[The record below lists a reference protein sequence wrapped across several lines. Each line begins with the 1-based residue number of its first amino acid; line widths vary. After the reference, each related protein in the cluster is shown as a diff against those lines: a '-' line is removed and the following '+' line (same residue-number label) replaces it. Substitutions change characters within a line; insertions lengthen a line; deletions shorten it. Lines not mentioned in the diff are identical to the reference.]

1 MQQTSSGKLYGQR
14 TASVLGDTDH
24 CVDAELS
31 QRRRMVVRMKP
42 ETDVAIVGAG
52 PYGLSLAAHLRARG
66 VNYRIF
72 GEAMRFWLN
81 MPVGVNL
88 KSLAFATNISVPKR
102 GYSFPNWCRQHGLED
117 FEPCTMQSFS
127 AYGLEMQKR
136 FVPDVEE
143 VLVTNVSLRSGGFEL
158 ALSSGER
165 LHSRKVVVCT
175 GLSDLAQIPDV
186 LRELGPNYMR
196 HTFDVSDYSEFQN
209 KTVAVVGAGAS
220 AIEAAALVR
229 EAGGYSE
236 VFVRGQEA
244 VFHGRTPRV
253 RPLWERIKDP
263 MTVLGASR
271 TSWILQQLPLI
282 VYRLP
287 RERRTRFVKRYLGP
301 ASPWWIQDRVLGK
314 VPIHVRHEVVE
325 ASNANQRVQLKMR
338 NGEGSLR
345 NLEVDFVIAG
355 TGYDVNVSRL
365 KFLDPEILDRI
376 HRTERAPTL
385 NINFESSVPGLHFT
399 GPLSMMCF
407 GPLFRFVT
415 GAEVT
420 SRRLARRLSR

>member
-1 MQQTSSGKLYGQR
+1 
-14 TASVLGDTDH
+14 
-24 CVDAELS
+24 
-31 QRRRMVVRMKP
+31 
-42 ETDVAIVGAG
+42 
-52 PYGLSLAAHLRARG
+52 
-66 VNYRIF
+66 
-72 GEAMRFWLN
+72 
-81 MPVGVNL
+81 
-88 KSLAFATNISVPKR
+88 
-102 GYSFPNWCRQHGLED
+102 
-117 FEPCTMQSFS
+117 MQSFS
-127 AYGLEMQKR
+127 TYGLEMQKR

-165 LHSRKVVVCT
+165 LNSSKVVVCT
-175 GLSDLAQIPDV
+175 GLSGLAQIPDV
-186 LRELGPNYMR
+186 LRELGPDRMR
-196 HTFDVSDYSEFQN
+196 HTFDISDYSEFRN
-209 KTVAVVGAGAS
+209 KTVAVIGAGSS
-220 AIEAAALVR
+220 AIEAGALVR
-229 EAGGYSE
+229 EAGGSSE

-244 VFHGRTPRV
+244 VFHGRTPRE
-253 RPLWERIKDP
+253 RPLWEKVKNP
-263 MTVLGASR
+263 MSVLGAGR
-271 TSWILQQLPLI
+271 NSWILQQLPLI

-287 RERRTRFVKRYLGP
+287 LERRTRFVKRHFGP
-301 ASPWWIQDRVLGK
+301 ASPWWIKDRVLGK

-325 ASNANQRVQLKMR
+325 ANNANQRVQLKIR
-338 NGEGSLR
+338 DGEGSLK

-365 KFLDPEILDRI
+365 KFLDPEILKRI

-385 NINFESSVPGLHFT
+385 NINFESSVPGLHFA

>member
-1 MQQTSSGKLYGQR
+1 
-14 TASVLGDTDH
+14 
-24 CVDAELS
+24 
-31 QRRRMVVRMKP
+31 MKP
-42 ETDVAIVGAG
+42 ETDVAIIGAG

-66 VNYRIF
+66 VKYRIF

-88 KSLAFATNISVPKR
+88 KSLAFATSIPIPKS

-127 AYGLEMQKR
+127 AYGLEIQKR

-143 VLVTNVSLRSGGFEL
+143 VLVTNVSLRAVGFEVT
-158 ALSSGER
+158 LSSGER

-175 GLSDLAQIPDV
+175 GLSGLAQIPDV
-186 LRELGPNYMR
+186 LRKLGPDRMR
-196 HTFDVSDYSEFQN
+196 HTFDISDYREFRN
-209 KTVAVVGAGAS
+209 KTVTVIGAGAS
-220 AIEAAALVR
+220 AIEAGALVC
-229 EAGGYSE
+229 EAGGCSE
-236 VFVRGQEA
+236 IFVRGQEA

-253 RPLWERIKDP
+253 RPLWQRIKNP
-263 MTVLGASR
+263 MTVLGAGR
-271 TSWILQQLPLI
+271 DNWVLQQLPLS
-282 VYRLP
+282 VHMLP

-301 ASPWWIQDRVLGK
+301 ASPWWIRDRVLGK

-325 ASNANQRVQLKMR
+325 VGKAGQRVQLKVR
-338 NGEGSLR
+338 DGEGSLR
-345 NLEVDFVIAG
+345 NVEADFVIAG
-355 TGYDVNVSRL
+355 TGYNVNLSRL
-365 KFLDPEILDRI
+365 KFLDPEISDRI
-376 HRTERAPTL
+376 HRIEAAPTL

-399 GPLSMMCF
+399 GPLSFMCF

-420 SRRLARRLSR
+420 SRRLARHLSR